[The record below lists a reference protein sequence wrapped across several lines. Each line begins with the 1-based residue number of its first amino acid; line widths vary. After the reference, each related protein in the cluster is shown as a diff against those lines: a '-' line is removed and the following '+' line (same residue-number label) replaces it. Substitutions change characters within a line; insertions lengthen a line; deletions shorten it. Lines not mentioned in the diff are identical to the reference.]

1 MSSSEILWEL
11 KNLSNTASALYIA
24 AHPDDEN
31 TRLISYLANERHV
44 RTAYLSLTRGD
55 GGQNL
60 IGSEKGPLLGMV
72 RTQELLAARRTDHGT
87 QYFSRAYDFGY
98 SKNPEETFRFWNKD
112 SVLADAVWVIRTFKP
127 DVIICRFPTTGEGGH
142 GHHTASAIIAF
153 EAFDAAADPKK
164 FPEQLKYTTTW
175 QAKRIVWNTFN
186 FGGMN
191 MTDSTQLKIDVGGY
205 NSLLGKYNGEIAA
218 ESRSMHKSQ
227 GFGSEKSRGSQFEYF
242 KHMKGAE
249 AKDDLF
255 DGVDM
260 TWNRYSE
267 TKSLKKMIDQTINN
281 YEYKP
286 HDNFLS
292 ELMELYH
299 AFQKISKNNKELAAQ
314 KHLKIA
320 LLERI
325 ILASSG
331 VWADVTTSLQTIAPG
346 QDVKVN
352 ISLIKSSKEPI
363 SVLNLKT
370 FNNDTSLNLSLTDNK
385 MERISQTVKVPLN
398 TKQSTPYWLTTFP
411 EKGLFQVHDLKQN
424 TLAENATAATA
435 SILFKVMN
443 DTFSTTIPIRYKT
456 VDPVKGEQYQ
466 PLQIVPPIAINV
478 SYNNYLFTND
488 KTKTI
493 PVTIVSSTD
502 SIKGVVSVNAPQGWD
517 VKISNADFQLV
528 GKGSQTIIPIAITPS
543 KKCHR
548 WQHEFV
554 CKCKWKNLQSK
565 SYHYRLRSHT
575 ETITATTSCYTS
587 YS

>member
-1 MSSSEILWEL
+1 
-11 KNLSNTASALYIA
+11 
-24 AHPDDEN
+24 
-31 TRLISYLANERHV
+31 
-44 RTAYLSLTRGD
+44 
-55 GGQNL
+55 
-60 IGSEKGPLLGMV
+60 
-72 RTQELLAARRTDHGT
+72 
-87 QYFSRAYDFGY
+87 
-98 SKNPEETFRFWNKD
+98 
-112 SVLADAVWVIRTFKP
+112 
-127 DVIICRFPTTGEGGH
+127 
-142 GHHTASAIIAF
+142 
-153 EAFDAAADPKK
+153 
-164 FPEQLKYTTTW
+164 
-175 QAKRIVWNTFN
+175 
-186 FGGMN
+186 
-191 MTDSTQLKIDVGGY
+191 
-205 NSLLGKYNGEIAA
+205 
-218 ESRSMHKSQ
+218 MHKSQ

-543 KKCHR
+543 KNATDGNMNLSVNANGKIYNQSLTIIDYDHIPK
-548 WQHEFV
+548 QLLLQPAATHLIHEDIKIPAIKIGYIPGAGDEVAELLKELGMDVTIINDEQLVSASFDKYDAIITGV
-554 CKCKWKNLQSK
+554 RAYNTNDKLQSLHAK
-565 SYHYRLRSHT
+565 MMRYVEQGGNLIVQYNTNSRVGPLKTKIGPYPF
-575 ETITATTSCYTS
+575 TITRDRVTDETAPVEILQSSHAAFNSPNKIASKDFEGWHQERGIYFASEIDAHYQPLLRMNDPGEKPNDGSLIVAPYGKGNFVYTGLVFFRELPAGVS
-587 YS
+587 GAYKLLLNLVALPKNK